1 MRNIIYIFIVCAL
14 SGLCSLHAESPLEK
28 INTSKAPAVYDVT
41 NPVDYLKSI
50 KKSQAI
56 AVDIKQTK
64 KLLFVS
70 GQVALDPETG
80 EELESDIRMAT
91 KRTMDNIEAILK
103 EAGSDWKYVARVD
116 VFLRDLNDWEGMN
129 EVYGTY
135 FPNGIFPARQTVG
148 VNMVNRIEI
157 SCVAIVPVD

>member
-1 MRNIIYIFIVCAL
+1 MKKNLPFVFFVFLATFVQA
-14 SGLCSLHAESPLEK
+14 SSPIEK

-56 AVDIKQTK
+56 AVDIQKTK

-70 GQVALDPETG
+70 GQVALDPVTG
-80 EELESDIRMAT
+80 KELENDIQTAT

-103 EAGSDWKYVARVD
+103 EAGSDWKYVVRVD

-135 FPNGIFPARQTVG
+135 FPNGVFPARQTVG
-148 VNMVNRIEI
+148 VNMVNRIEM
-157 SCVAIVPVD
+157 SCIAVVPND